1 MWEIYFGTYLTLLCI
16 FLIAGISSLALA
28 VETKWNPPFFTSILL
43 FLLAL
48 LVHLVTPTE
57 EQMITK
63 EYDDIKASRPAC
75 AAVIDTNID
84 SASLECLR
92 EYRNYLN
99 DSIDAAKQYYDHFSE
114 LKTDLKR

>member
-1 MWEIYFGTYLTLLCI
+1 MWEIYFDTYLSLLCI
-16 FLIAGISSLALA
+16 FLIAGTSSLVLA
-28 VETKWNPPFFTSILL
+28 VESKWNSQFFTAILL

-48 LVHLVTPTE
+48 LVHVVTPTE
-57 EQMITK
+57 EQMLTK

-75 AAVIDTNID
+75 AAVIEKNID

-92 EYRNYLN
+92 EYKKYLR
-99 DSIDAAKQYYDHFSE
+99 DSIDAAKQYYEHFSE

>member
-1 MWEIYFGTYLTLLCI
+1 MWEIYFETYCVLMCMLAI
-16 FLIAGISSLALA
+16 MGASSLAVA
-28 VETKWNPPFFTSILL
+28 IETNWNPPFFTSILF

-48 LVHLVTPTE
+48 LVHLVTPTK
-57 EQMITK
+57 EQMLTK

-75 AAVIDTNID
+75 ATVIEKNID

-92 EYRNYLN
+92 EYRNYLK

-114 LKTDLKR
+114 LKTDLRR

>member
-1 MWEIYFGTYLTLLCI
+1 MWEIYLGTYETLLCI
-16 FLIAGISSLALA
+16 LLIAGISSLALA
-28 VETKWNPPFFTSILL
+28 LESNWNPPLFTSILL

-48 LVHLVTPTE
+48 LVHVVTPTE

-75 AAVIDTNID
+75 AAVIEKNID

-92 EYRNYLN
+92 EYKTYLK
-99 DSIDAAKQYYDHFSE
+99 DSIAAAKHYYDHFSE

>member
-1 MWEIYFGTYLTLLCI
+1 MWQIYFDTYVVLMCI
-16 FLIAGISSLALA
+16 FLIIGASSLAVA
-28 VETKWNPPFFTSILL
+28 IETNWNTPLFTAILL

-75 AAVIDTNID
+75 AAVIETNID

-92 EYRNYLN
+92 EYKTYLN

-114 LKTDLKR
+114 LKHDIKR

>member
-1 MWEIYFGTYLTLLCI
+1 MCI
-16 FLIAGISSLALA
+16 FAITGVSSLAIA
-28 VETKWNPPFFTSILL
+28 METNWNPPFFTAILL

-57 EQMITK
+57 EQMLTK

-75 AAVIDTNID
+75 AVVIDKNID
-84 SASLECLR
+84 SASLQCLR
-92 EYRNYLN
+92 EYKNYVS
-99 DSIDAAKQYYDHFSE
+99 DSIDAAKQYYEHFSE

>member
-1 MWEIYFGTYLTLLCI
+1 MWEIYFDTYLSLLCI
-16 FLIAGISSLALA
+16 FLIAGTSSLAIA
-28 VETKWNPPFFTSILL
+28 IETNWNPPLFTAILL
-43 FLLAL
+43 LLLAV

-75 AAVIDTNID
+75 AAVIETNID

-92 EYRNYLN
+92 EYKKYLS
-99 DSIDAAKQYYDHFSE
+99 DSIDAAKQYYEHFSE

>member
-1 MWEIYFGTYLTLLCI
+1 MWDIYLGTYVTLMCI
-16 FLIAGISSLALA
+16 FVIAGVSSLALA
-28 VETKWNPPFFTSILL
+28 LETNWNPPFFTAIFL

-48 LVHLVTPTE
+48 LVYVVTPTE

-75 AAVIDTNID
+75 ATVIDTNID

-92 EYRNYLN
+92 EYRNYLC
-99 DSIDAAKQYYDHFSE
+99 DSIDAAKQYYNHFSE

>member
-1 MWEIYFGTYLTLLCI
+1 MWEIYFDTYSVLMCVLVLVGFGSLGVAIETNWNTPLFAAILL
-16 FLIAGISSLALA
+16 LLLA
-28 VETKWNPPFFTSILL
+28 V
-43 FLLAL
+43 
-48 LVHLVTPTE
+48 LVHVVTPTE

-75 AAVIDTNID
+75 AAVIEKNID

-92 EYRNYLN
+92 EYKNYLI
-99 DSIDAAKQYYDHFSE
+99 DSIDAAKQYYDHFNE

>member
-1 MWEIYFGTYLTLLCI
+1 MWEIYFDTYVVLIYLLLAMGVGILGVAIEVKSSTPLLTAI
-16 FLIAGISSLALA
+16 F
-28 VETKWNPPFFTSILL
+28 F

-75 AAVIDTNID
+75 AAVIETNID

-92 EYRNYLN
+92 EYKTYLN

-114 LKTDLKR
+114 LKHDIKR